1 MRGIPLKI
9 YQSQSPIAHTD
20 GGMHKSSEHSDKDC
34 VWNEDAPTVISC
46 ALFFGQAKFV
56 VILSAGSFAFRHPL
70 LGRKGMQ
77 NENTGFI

>member
-46 ALFFGQAKFV
+46 ALFLDKRNLDTV
-56 VILSAGSFAFRHPL
+56 NNYV
-70 LGRKGMQ
+70 
-77 NENTGFI
+77 